1 MSLKKIGELSD
12 VITDIRG
19 IKKNSKLSSSE
30 KIQDITNLINSL
42 DDLDIAN
49 KVFKKSGVGKG
60 LAEDILRN
68 SKFADSLDEIADASN
83 KSAKNITNL
92 KKATDGLKKTNA
104 ITDAIDT
111 ADDLSD
117 ILDSSTDIIGEKLKD
132 IKNGFKGIGSII
144 AAHPIIT
151 GITAIT
157 AAGVAAYSVYKNYKK
172 NMMETATASSAAFK
186 ESNDQLTEQIS
197 KYKDLTEQLNSGDLT
212 SSEEYS
218 VKQQILG
225 IQTQITA
232 QYGDQASGVDLVNGN
247 LQTQL
252 NILQQIAAENA
263 KTDLNKNAE
272 AYNDT
277 KKEMEKSRKYYIG
290 DTVGGSGLN
299 KNDNGIGKEIYDIA
313 KEFEDAGFS
322 INDN

>member
-42 DDLDIAN
+42 HDLDIAN
-49 KVFKKSGVGKG
+49 KVFKKSGVGKD

-92 KKATDGLKKTNA
+92 KKATGGLKKTNA

-132 IKNGFKGIGSII
+132 IKNGFKGIGSVI

-151 GITAIT
+151 GIAAIT

-172 NMMETATASSAAFK
+172 NMMETATASSHH
-186 ESNDQLTEQIS
+186 
-197 KYKDLTEQLNSGDLT
+197 
-212 SSEEYS
+212 
-218 VKQQILG
+218 
-225 IQTQITA
+225 
-232 QYGDQASGVDLVNGN
+232 
-247 LQTQL
+247 
-252 NILQQIAAENA
+252 
-263 KTDLNKNAE
+263 
-272 AYNDT
+272 
-277 KKEMEKSRKYYIG
+277 
-290 DTVGGSGLN
+290 
-299 KNDNGIGKEIYDIA
+299 
-313 KEFEDAGFS
+313 GFHV
-322 INDN
+322 

>member
-1 MSLKKIGELSD
+1 MQ
-12 VITDIRG
+12 
-19 IKKNSKLSSSE
+19 NKL
-30 KIQDITNLINSL
+30 QNL
-42 DDLDIAN
+42 
-49 KVFKKSGVGKG
+49 
-60 LAEDILRN
+60 E
-68 SKFADSLDEIADASN
+68 
-83 KSAKNITNL
+83 
-92 KKATDGLKKTNA
+92 KATKGLKKTNA
-104 ITDAIDT
+104 ITDVIDT

-132 IKNGFKGIGSII
+132 IKNGFKGLATSM

-157 AAGVAAYSVYKNYKK
+157 AVGVAAYSVYKNYKK

-197 KYKDLTEQLNSGDLT
+197 KYKELKAQLDSGGLT

-290 DTVGGSGLN
+290 DTVSGSGLN
-299 KNDNGIGKEIYDIA
+299 KNDKGIGKEIYDIA

-322 INDN
+322 INDNGNGEGLYTIQFNGDASQAEETITEFMNRVSDLESKYTDENSQNAIKGYVDSAADALKSNQEILDNYQDTYKTSSKKR